1 MASRLGDRLNVA
13 RRRQFVGRVAERDL
27 FQSALAAAEL
37 PFQVL
42 YVFGPGGVGKTS
54 LLLEF
59 THLCTDQTRAT
70 YLDARS
76 IEPTPDAFL
85 SALKRALDLTPQD
98 APLEW
103 LAARPF
109 RPALLL
115 DTYETLAP
123 LRGWLND
130 VFLPQLPANTLLVL
144 AGREPP
150 PPAWQAD
157 PGWQSVIHLLPLRN
171 LSPQES
177 RTYLTQRAVP
187 VEQQSEILDFTHGH
201 PLALSLVSDAL
212 AQRPGLRFQP
222 ASTPDVIK
230 TLLERFV
237 QMAPGP
243 AHRAAL
249 EACAL
254 VRVTNEAL
262 LAEMLGMPDP
272 STLRQ
277 GSGQANSGQGPHELF
292 EWLRGLSF
300 IQSRPGGL
308 FPHDLAREA
317 LDADLRWRNPDWY
330 AELHRRARN
339 YYVAHIQQSPG
350 QAQQR
355 TLLDLIFLHRHN
367 AVVRPFFEWQTSG
380 GVLAD
385 ALREDD
391 VPALLDMVARHE
403 GSEAAR
409 LAQHWLAQQPEGV
422 LVLRDSKGQP
432 AGVLVMV
439 ALHQAATEDL
449 AADPATRCTWDHLQR
464 HAPLRPGERATLFR
478 FWLAADT
485 YQAVSPIQSLLFVHM
500 VRHYLTT
507 PGLAF
512 TFIPCAA
519 PDFWAPVFAYADL
532 VRLPAADFEVDGR
545 GYGVYGHD
553 WRAAPPAAWLG
564 MLAERELGMAP
575 AAATPPPPAEPLIVL
590 SESEFAAAAL
600 EALRNESHPDALRG
614 NPLLRSRLVVAQ
626 AGPDAPTSERV
637 AALQALLKAA
647 AEELRQSPRELK
659 FYRALYHTY
668 FQPAATQEQAAEIL
682 DLPFSTFRRHLTA
695 GVKRMTERLWQWEIG
710 GS

>member
-1 MASRLGDRLNVA
+1 
-13 RRRQFVGRVAERDL
+13 VGRVAERDL
-27 FQSALAAAEL
+27 FQSALAAPEL

-59 THLCTDQTRAT
+59 AHLCDQAHTWAV
-70 YLDARS
+70 YVDARS
-76 IEPTPDAFL
+76 VEPTPDAFL
-85 SALKRALDLTPQD
+85 SALKRALDLAPQD

-103 LAARPF
+103 LAARSS
-109 RPALLL
+109 RSVLLL
-115 DTYETLAP
+115 DTCETLAP
-123 LRGWLND
+123 LNGWLND
-130 VFLPQLPANTLLVL
+130 VFLPQLPTNTLLVL

-150 PPAWQAD
+150 PPAWQSD
-157 PGWQSVIHLLPLRN
+157 PGWQSVIRWLPLRN

-177 RTYLTQRAVP
+177 QIYLTQRAVP
-187 VEQQSEILDFTHGH
+187 TEQQPEILNFTHGH
-201 PLALSLVSDAL
+201 PLALSLVTDAL

-222 ASTPDVIK
+222 ESTPDVIK

-262 LAEMLGMPDP
+262 LAEMLAMPDP
-272 STLRQ
+272 ST
-277 GSGQANSGQGPHELF
+277 SSGQGPHELF

-330 AELHRRARN
+330 AELHRRARS
-339 YYVAHIQQSPG
+339 YYVAHIQQSSG

-391 VPALLDMVARHE
+391 LPALLAMVARHE
-403 GSEAAR
+403 GAEAAR
-409 LAQHWLAQQPEGV
+409 LAQHWLAQQPQGV
-422 LVLRDSKGQP
+422 LVLRDSESRP
-432 AGVLVMV
+432 AGLLVMV
-439 ALHQAATEDL
+439 ALNQATGEDFGTDPAAQAAWT
-449 AADPATRCTWDHLQR
+449 CLQR
-464 HAPLRPGERATLFR
+464 YAPLRPGERATLFR
-478 FWLAADT
+478 FWMAADT
-485 YQAVSPIQSLLFVHM
+485 YQAVSPVQSLLFVHM

-512 TFIPCAA
+512 TFIPCAD
-519 PDFWAPVFAYADL
+519 PHFWSPVFAYADL
-532 VRLPAADFEVDGR
+532 ARLPAADFEVDGR
-545 GYGVYGHD
+545 RYGVYGHD

-564 MLAERELGMAP
+564 MLAERELGMT
-575 AAATPPPPAEPLIVL
+575 AAAPPPPAEPLMVL

-600 EALRNESHPDALRG
+600 EALRNVSRLDALRG
-614 NPLLRSRLVVAQ
+614 NPLLRSRLVVERT
-626 AGPDAPTSERV
+626 GPDAPLSERA
-637 AALQALLKAA
+637 AALQALLKAVG
-647 AEELRQSPRELK
+647 EELQQSPRELK
-659 FYRALYHTY
+659 LYRALHHTY

-695 GVKRMTERLWQWEIG
+695 GVQRVTQILWQWEIG